1 LNVRTWNVQRNQGGT
16 TEIIPFVP
24 EWRRDFCL
32 KVLLV
37 KVSKFERRLEM
48 MVEKI
53 IRKNFG
59 SVQHLLARLP
69 SLVEIYFHKTTSNS
83 VRRFKNE

>member
-1 LNVRTWNVQRNQGGT
+1 
-16 TEIIPFVP
+16 
-24 EWRRDFCL
+24 
-32 KVLLV
+32 VLLV